1 MAAFKFAPLTLSFAI
16 LLLLSRSP
24 RSSAREVT
32 AFTDETVRQRQQQQ
46 QRQSS
51 DDVWSP
57 FRARKIGAHVV
68 KRLSGGGG
76 GGGGGGGRS
85 GGGGGGGGRAGG
97 SWGVG
102 GGGSDSGG
110 SRGAT
115 PIRRP
120 PGSVVRPIPTGTHG
134 SSATKSR
141 RSKMLGSAVSSS
153 LTLGLLLAS
162 SALV

>member
-1 MAAFKFAPLTLSFAI
+1 MAAFKFAPLALSFAV

-57 FRARKIGAHVV
+57 FRARKIGTHVV

-76 GGGGGGGRS
+76 GGGGGHS
-85 GGGGGGGGRAGG
+85 GGGGRAGG

-102 GGGSDSGG
+102 GG

-120 PGSVVRPIPTGTHG
+120 PGSVVRPIPTGIHG
-134 SSATKSR
+134 SSAV
-141 RSKMLGSAVSSS
+141 RSHRSTTLGSVVSSS